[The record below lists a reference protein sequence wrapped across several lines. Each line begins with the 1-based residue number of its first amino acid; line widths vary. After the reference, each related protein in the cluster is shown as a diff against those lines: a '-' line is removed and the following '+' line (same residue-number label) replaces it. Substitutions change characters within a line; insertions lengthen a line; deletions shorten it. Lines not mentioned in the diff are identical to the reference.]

1 MTLRLSGLYLVKCGR
16 RPEKLLLPVFLT
28 ANPCS
33 KRKIIPL
40 QDTNNG
46 IKLNYHKDNTIFPRE
61 FLKTSIICSFFGI
74 ICTLK
79 HEGGQMQR
87 EAGSSG

>member
-1 MTLRLSGLYLVKCGR
+1 MVYYKKGYV
-16 RPEKLLLPVFLT
+16 
-28 ANPCS
+28 
-33 KRKIIPL
+33 
-40 QDTNNG
+40 
-46 IKLNYHKDNTIFPRE
+46 YNTIFPRE

-79 HEGGQMQR
+79 HEGDQMQR